1 MGNSSGATHA
11 DAIEAASI
19 QSLKVGTAAAI
30 KDFLTARYLDGTS
43 NGEDMADVLVKL
55 I

>member
-1 MGNSSGATHA
+1 MGDSSGASHT

-19 QSLKVGTAAAI
+19 KSLKVGTAAAI
-30 KDFLTARYLDGTS
+30 KDFLTARYLDTAS
-43 NGEDMADVLVKL
+43 DGEDMADVLVKL